1 MELTVEKL
9 RIDPETVSRKL
20 EGFIQTGLGN
30 FNREG
35 AVIGLSG
42 GLDSSVVL
50 ALAVAALGPDRVLG
64 LIMPE
69 RDSNPQSETDARQQA
84 ETLGVRV
91 ERVDLTPILEEMGI
105 YRHIPRNFF
114 ASRKIA
120 GPAIKASYKLY
131 TTLTGER
138 PILKGLEGSSSAI
151 IRRANA
157 YYRMKHRLRMVEM
170 YSFAEHENRLV
181 VGTANKTEMLT
192 GFFVKYGDS
201 AADIMPLQPLYK
213 TQVKQLA
220 GFLEVPRKIIDKA
233 PSPDL
238 IPGITDEF
246 ALGISYEKLDLI
258 LLGLEK
264 KLEVKEIAGIGVK
277 VKTIEYVKELTKR
290 SGHMRGLPLAPPF
303 KLKPRYQD
311 EDNSLF

>member
-1 MELTVEKL
+1 MKLTTEQL
-9 RIDPETVSRKL
+9 QIDPAAVSRKL
-20 EGFIQTGLGN
+20 TGFIQTSLSG

-50 ALAVAALGPDRVLG
+50 ALAVAALGADKVLG

-69 RDSNPQSETDARQQA
+69 RDSRRQSEIDARQQA
-84 ETLGVRV
+84 EKLGVRL
-91 ERVDLTPILEEMGI
+91 ERVDLTPTLEEMGI

-114 ASRKIA
+114 ASQKMA
-120 GPAIKASYKLY
+120 GPAVRASYRIY
-131 TTLTGER
+131 TAITGER
-138 PILKGLEGSSSAI
+138 PLLTGMEGSRSAI

-157 YYRMKHRLRMVEM
+157 YYRMKHRLRMVEL

-181 VGTANKTEMLT
+181 VGTANRTEMLT

-201 AADIMPLQPLYK
+201 AADIMPLQHLYK

-220 GFLEVPRKIIDKA
+220 AFLEVPQKIIDKA

-246 ALGISYEKLDLI
+246 ALGISYQKLDLI

-264 KLEVKEIAGIGVK
+264 NMDTEVIVRAGIKPETV
-277 VKTIEYVKELTKR
+277 EYVRELIRR
-290 SGHMRGLPLAPPF
+290 SGHMRGLPATP
-303 KLKPRYQD
+303 D
-311 EDNSLF
+311 

>member
-1 MELTVEKL
+1 MKLTVEKL
-9 RIDPETVSRKL
+9 RIDPEAVSQKL
-20 EGFIQTGLGN
+20 QGFIQTSLGD

-50 ALAVAALGPDRVLG
+50 ALAVATLGADRVLG

-69 RDSNPQSETDARQQA
+69 RDSSPQSEPDGRQLA
-84 ETLGVRV
+84 ETLGIRV

-114 ASRKIA
+114 ANQKIA

-131 TTLTGER
+131 TALTGER
-138 PILKGLEGSSSAI
+138 PLLSSLEGSSSGI

-157 YYRMKHRLRMVEM
+157 YYRMKHRLRMVEL

-181 VGTANKTEMLT
+181 LGTANKTEMLT

-220 GFLEVPRKIIDKA
+220 GFLNVPQKIIDKA

-246 ALGISYEKLDLI
+246 ALGITYQKLDLI

-277 VKTIEYVKELTKR
+277 AKTIEYVKELIKR
-290 SGHMRGLPLAPPF
+290 SGHMRGLPLAP
-303 KLKPRYQD
+303 D
-311 EDNSLF
+311 S

>member
-157 YYRMKHRLRMVEM
+157 YYRMKHRLRMVEL

-258 LLGLEK
+258 LLGLDR

-277 VKTIEYVKELTKR
+277 AKTVEYVKELIKR
-290 SGHMRGLPLAPPF
+290 SGHMRGLPLAP
-303 KLKPRYQD
+303 
-311 EDNSLF
+311 E

>member
-1 MELTVEKL
+1 MELTAEQL
-9 RIDPETVSRKL
+9 QIDPAAVSHKL
-20 EGFIQTGLGN
+20 QGFIQTSLGD

-64 LIMPE
+64 LVMPE
-69 RDSNPQSETDARQQA
+69 RDSSRQSEIDARQQA
-84 ETLGVRV
+84 EKLGVRV
-91 ERVDLTPILEEMGI
+91 EKIDLTPMLEAMGI

-114 ASRKIA
+114 ASQKIA
-120 GPAIKASYKLY
+120 GPAVKASYKLY
-131 TTLTGER
+131 TALSGER

-157 YYRMKHRLRMVEM
+157 YYRMKHRLRMVEL

-181 VGTANKTEMLT
+181 LGTANKTEMLT

-201 AADIMPLQPLYK
+201 AADIMPLQHLYK

-220 GFLEVPRKIIDKA
+220 SFLEVPRKIIDKA

-238 IPGITDEF
+238 LPGITDEF
-246 ALGISYEKLDLI
+246 ALGITYQKLDLI

-264 KLEVKEIAGIGVK
+264 KLEVKEIARIGVK
-277 VKTIEYVKELTKR
+277 AATIEYVKELNR
-290 SGHMRGLPLAPPF
+290 LSGHMRGLPLAP
-303 KLKPRYQD
+303 
-311 EDNSLF
+311 NSS